1 MNNII
6 KIMKPLEDSA
16 VLIDGL
22 NETVKHEIKKQEVGF
37 LGVLLTPLAASF
49 IKSVISL
56 VVRGWGFR
64 RAERGYVVTNF

>member
-1 MNNII
+1 
-6 KIMKPLEDSA
+6 MKPLEDSA

-49 IKSVISL
+49 IKPVISL
-56 VVRGWGFR
+56 VVRG
-64 RAERGYVVTNF
+64 